1 MIEKENNNKNTN
13 ERDIKKVFNG
23 LESTL
28 LTLKSKNNEDTISK
42 AKIIAE
48 IIGHNLSSDV
58 LNEARRIEPIAPT
71 DAASVGVAKPV
82 RIEPKTDII
91 KNNGGNK
98 INKILVFSLS
108 SYSLLSTAGI
118 DEGSIIDLKIW

>member
-91 KNNGGNK
+91 KNNGNFQ
-98 INKILVFSLS
+98 IR
-108 SYSLLSTAGI
+108 
-118 DEGSIIDLKIW
+118 

>member
-28 LTLKSKNNEDTISK
+28 LTLKSKNNEDIISK